1 MLHLLDAFTIHFNR
15 EDSVAKTS
23 GASNGIT
30 VAAEAVGSAL
40 GRVAGTVDRLKAE
53 HPHPIDEA
61 REALAEGQAIVS
73 DTATAATE
81 GVSAVIDTARKAVA
95 TVRKSVSRAR
105 KPAKRAKTGRTG
117 KAVARARKTA
127 RRVTVRV
134 KKTARRVTA

>member
-1 MLHLLDAFTIHFNR
+1 M
-15 EDSVAKTS
+15 AKTS

-73 DTATAATE
+73 DTATAAKHRA
-81 GVSAVIDTARKAVA
+81 GFSVI
-95 TVRKSVSRAR
+95 RAR
-105 KPAKRAKTGRTG
+105 GCSK
-117 KAVARARKTA
+117 
-127 RRVTVRV
+127 VRC
-134 KKTARRVTA
+134 